1 MNTTKSRLRDMVKRS
16 FEFYPREILD
26 SWSEIIQDVILETIR
41 PYKTIMSYVSTP
53 REVSTFKILKE
64 VLKDGKILVVPKVV
78 CNSIVPVR
86 IKSLEELSIGAF
98 KVLEPEDSSFFDISM
113 LEVIIVPG
121 IAFNTNLH
129 RIGHGGGHFDK
140 FLKSLPPYVLKIG
153 LAYDFQVVEEE
164 FEDHWDEK
172 VDIVITEKRRI
183 ECTLL

>member
-1 MNTTKSRLRDMVKRS
+1 MNITKTKLRSIVRRS
-16 FEFYPREILD
+16 LEFYPKEVLNV
-26 SWSEIIQDVILETIR
+26 WEEIIQDRVLEIIR

-53 REVSTFKILKE
+53 KEVSTFK
-64 VLKDGKILVVPKVV
+64 VLKKVLEEGKTLVVPKVV
-78 CNSIVPVR
+78 YNEIIPVR
-86 IKSLEELSIGAF
+86 IEDLGELSVGTF
-98 KVLEPEDSSFFDISM
+98 NVLEPKDTSPFDITR

-129 RIGHGGGHFDK
+129 RLGHGGGHFDK

-172 VDIVITEKRRI
+172 VDMIITEKRRI
-183 ECTLL
+183 E